1 MKTLV
6 IGGGGLIGSSL
17 CRAFFREFGY
27 HQQTHAVPWENSE
40 DAVLVLRRNVKDFLT
55 ECGTEAWVIAWCA
68 GRGGFS
74 STTAELASEHIYLNC
89 VLDELTESRNNNGVF
104 FFASSAGAIYTESG
118 SQVFTENSPTSVS
131 NDYGKHKL
139 EQENV
144 VTQFAQHTKTKCV
157 IGRLVS
163 IYGPN
168 QNLQKP
174 QGVISRVCLS
184 TVQRQVVDIYVPLGT
199 TRNYLFADDAAKMI
213 INYVRHISQT
223 ASNGLIFV
231 KIFCSISSTS
241 ISSICKHV
249 GLIAKQK
256 VLLNTHVLDTNQKYP
271 LHFNICSVS
280 SPDLSGL
287 CQTTMLS
294 GIGQVYLS
302 VLDRQKNGR
311 LP

>member
-17 CRAFFREFGY
+17 RKAFIREFGY
-27 HQQTHAVPWENSE
+27 HQQTHAVPWENIE
-40 DAVLVLRRNVKDFLT
+40 DAVSILRRNVNDFLT

-74 STTAELASEHIYLNC
+74 STSADLASERIYLNC

-118 SQVFTENSPTSVS
+118 SQVFTEKSPTSVS
-131 NDYGKHKL
+131 NDYGRHKL

-144 VTQFAQHTKTKCV
+144 VTQFAQNTKTKCV

-174 QGVISRVCLS
+174 QGLISRLCLS
-184 TVQRQVVDIYVPLGT
+184 TLNRQVTDIYVPLGT
-199 TRNYLFADDAAKMI
+199 TRNYLFADDAANMI
-213 INYVRHISQT
+213 VAYISHVILQE
-223 ASNGLIFV
+223 SEKSGHVFL
-231 KIFCSISSTS
+231 KIFCSYSSHS
-241 ISSICKHV
+241 ISTICKEV
-249 GLIAKQK
+249 GVVARQK
-256 VLLNTHVLDTNQKYP
+256 VLINAHVREDSDLYP
-271 LHFNICSVS
+271 SYFNVDSVTT
-280 SPDLSGL
+280 PDLTWM
-287 CQTTMLS
+287 CQTTLS
-294 GIGQVYLS
+294 AGIGS
-302 VLDRQKNGR
+302 VFQSLKSR
-311 LP
+311 L